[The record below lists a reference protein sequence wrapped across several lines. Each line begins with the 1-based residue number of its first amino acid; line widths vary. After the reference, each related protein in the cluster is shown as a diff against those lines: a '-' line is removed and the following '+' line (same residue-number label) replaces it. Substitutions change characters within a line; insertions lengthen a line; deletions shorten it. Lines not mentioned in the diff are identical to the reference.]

1 MPSSPE
7 KPKAKIKEYQCLHC
21 HKVYPHFKNFKY
33 HFLHNH
39 ADPDAD
45 WVIASMEKEKAARAK
60 LALKPK
66 RFECDECDKWFGC
79 KRTLKNHLMWK
90 HTDKNDPNFIT
101 FRIAENAKRKKYPSG
116 KVKKTSVHSG
126 SVSGSSDTGESSSA
140 SVVVASASSLAS
152 SPIGGAVVR
161 CEGAVVRCEKSG
173 CDEVFKYSQHVAQNS
188 VDRIGVNMRISRQ
201 SSLNM
206 DLPRLGLPR
215 LGLPRLG
222 LPRLGLPK
230 LV

>member
-101 FRIAENAKRKKYPSG
+101 FRIAQNAKRQQYRVG

-126 SVSGSSDTGESSSA
+126 SASGSAETGASSSA
-140 SVVVASASSLAS
+140 SAVVASASSLAS
-152 SPIGGAVVR
+152 SPLG
-161 CEGAVVRCEKSG
+161 GAVVRCEKSG

-222 LPRLGLPK
+222 LPK